1 MPYEP
6 TITTHRTMKKFI
18 ILLCSLTLSVV
29 AFATGQEGDVI
40 YINGEKWF
48 LLGKPI
54 GSNSIL
60 RCGVDSILPENHGV
74 VTSNWSG
81 YTAYWSIYNKQLFLD
96 SILVE
101 CYSEV
106 AKKDYTVRIP
116 TADMQRVFKDYY
128 KKKNILATW
137 VDYNIRAAK
146 GPILYY
152 EHMGYERNHEYE
164 QIFTIKKGMIT
175 DSKSYHNRVAVNGF
189 SFKKSLYDESSE
201 PIPLEFPLHFENYP
215 ELADVKIVKFSVGKL
230 QLNSLG
236 QLLDCKVRATI
247 SRKKGDER
255 KVIEIDGLAK
265 EMKEKLMEIFPWRTL
280 FINGEYVSDIKN
292 SSYYIPY
299 NIEKLRK

>member
-1 MPYEP
+1 M
-6 TITTHRTMKKFI
+6 RKVI
-18 ILLCSLTLSVV
+18 ILLYAFALSVV

-48 LLGKPI
+48 LLAKPI
-54 GSNSIL
+54 GSDSIL
-60 RCGVDSILPENHGV
+60 RRGVDSILPENRDE

-116 TADMQRVFKDYY
+116 TADMQRVFKNYY

-175 DSKSYHNRVAVNGF
+175 DCKSYNNRVAVNGF
-189 SFKKSLYDESSE
+189 SFKKNLYEESSA
-201 PIPLEFPLHFENYP
+201 IALEFPLHFENYP

-236 QLLDCKVRATI
+236 QLLDCKVKATI
-247 SRKKGDER
+247 SRKEGDER
-255 KVIEIDGLAK
+255 KYIEIEGLAK

-292 SSYYIPY
+292 SSYFIRY

>member
-1 MPYEP
+1 
-6 TITTHRTMKKFI
+6 MKKVI
-18 ILLCSLTLSVV
+18 ILLYAFALSVV

-54 GSNSIL
+54 GSDSIL
-60 RCGVDSILPENHGV
+60 RRGVDSILPENRDE

-106 AKKDYTVRIP
+106 AKKDYMVRIP

-128 KKKNILATW
+128 KKKNILASW

-164 QIFTIKKGMIT
+164 QIFTIKNGKVT
-175 DSKSYHNRVAVNGF
+175 DCKSYHNMVAVNGF
-189 SFKKSLYDESSE
+189 SFKKSFYDKKAES
-201 PIPLEFPLHFENYP
+201 IAQEFPLHVENYP

-247 SRKKGDER
+247 SRKEGDER
-255 KVIEIDGLAK
+255 KVIEIEGLAK

-280 FINGEYVSDIKN
+280 FINGEYVSEIKN
-292 SSYYIPY
+292 STYYIPY

>member
-1 MPYEP
+1 M
-6 TITTHRTMKKFI
+6 RKVI
-18 ILLCSLTLSVV
+18 ILLYALALSDV

-48 LLGKPI
+48 LLAKPI
-54 GSNSIL
+54 GSDSIL
-60 RCGVDSILPENHGV
+60 RRGVDSILPENRDE

-152 EHMGYERNHEYE
+152 INAAGALISPYDFKGVYVMEAISCAFFI
-164 QIFTIKKGMIT
+164 IFGIKT
-175 DSKSYHNRVAVNGF
+175 TR
-189 SFKKSLYDESSE
+189 
-201 PIPLEFPLHFENYP
+201 
-215 ELADVKIVKFSVGKL
+215 
-230 QLNSLG
+230 
-236 QLLDCKVRATI
+236 
-247 SRKKGDER
+247 
-255 KVIEIDGLAK
+255 
-265 EMKEKLMEIFPWRTL
+265 L
-280 FINGEYVSDIKN
+280 F
-292 SSYYIPY
+292 
-299 NIEKLRK
+299 L

>member
-1 MPYEP
+1 MSKESA
-6 TITTHRTMKKFI
+6 ITTHTTMKKVI
-18 ILLCSLTLSVV
+18 ILLYAFALSVV

-54 GSNSIL
+54 GSDSIL
-60 RCGVDSILPENHGV
+60 RRGVDSILPENRDE

-101 CYSEV
+101 CYNEV

-164 QIFTIKKGMIT
+164 QVFTIKKGMIT
-175 DSKSYHNRVAVNGF
+175 DCKSYHNRVAVNGF
-189 SFKKSLYDESSE
+189 SFKKNLYEESSA
-201 PIPLEFPLHFENYP
+201 IALEFPLHFENYP

-236 QLLDCKVRATI
+236 QLLDCKVKATI
-247 SRKKGDER
+247 SRKEGDER
-255 KVIEIDGLAK
+255 KYIEIEGLAK

-292 SSYYIPY
+292 SSYFIRY